1 MEKTKVHLMGGDG
14 MGWAL
19 DTDLL
24 QIRRALEGF
33 VEFTD
38 LENCEVVHSVW
49 WEPLLDIPVA
59 KLANKRVICHLSGEP
74 FRYLSIPLF
83 SRAMVRV
90 GLWVAQS
97 IEAQKQ
103 FGSIGIQTAMIPYTI
118 DTKVFY
124 RIEEDCSALKALRI
138 KWNIPSDCYL
148 IGNFH
153 RDTEGHDL
161 SSPKLVKGPD
171 IFIEIVA
178 GLKRR
183 GVPVHVLLAGPR
195 RMWIRNRLSER
206 EIPFTY
212 VGTPVESDDIG
223 CNLLSHED
231 MNRLY
236 NMLDLYLVSSRS
248 EGGPR
253 TLLEAVAVGC
263 PVVSTRVGVAEDVLP
278 AESLYLTCCDAMDLI
293 EADWRNRNLRSSQ
306 IEARERLSEN
316 HTLPQVRPLFNE
328 LYSTAAVQIPPFSA
342 PIESQYYCI
351 DGVKR
356 LDKIISRCKKFLSLT
371 DKTFTVGLWH
381 NFFKPPYGG
390 GNQFM
395 LALRAALRK
404 SGVAVKQNRLS
415 SNIDA
420 YVLNS
425 VHFDVEKF
433 LDFSKNHVVRVLH
446 RIDGPIHLIRGT
458 DREKDDLCFNLN
470 HRFASATVVQSR
482 WTLQHIV
489 GMGYQPVNPVIIH
502 NSVDSDIFHRR
513 GRIDF
518 NPSRQIRLI
527 SSSWSDNVRK
537 GGPIYKWIEDNL
549 DWDRFQYTFVGNSSE
564 TFTHTKH
571 VAPVPSGELA
581 ELLRQHDIYITAS
594 SNDPCSNA
602 VIEAMAC
609 GLPVLY
615 FDDGGHPELVG
626 YGGLPFRSEDEILS
640 QLEKLVANYAMF
652 QNLLVVPTMEE
663 VAAKYL
669 QSLKLIAEHA

>member
-1 MEKTKVHLMGGDG
+1 

-24 QIRRALEGF
+24 QIRRALEGV

-49 WEPLLDIPVA
+49 WEPLLNIPVA

-90 GLWVAQS
+90 GRWVAQS
-97 IEAQKQ
+97 FEAQKQ
-103 FGSIGIQTAMIPYTI
+103 FDSIGIQTAMIPYTT

-124 RIEEDCSALKALRI
+124 RIEEDCPALQALRI
-138 KWNIPSDCYL
+138 KWHIPSDRYL

-153 RDTEGHDL
+153 RDTEGYDL

-171 IFIEIVA
+171 IFVEIAA

-183 GVPVHVLLAGPR
+183 GVPVHFLLAGPR
-195 RMWIRNRLSER
+195 RMWIRNRLSEL

-231 MNRLY
+231 LNRLY

-253 TLLEAVAVGC
+253 TLLEAVAAGC
-263 PVVSTRVGVAEDVLP
+263 PVLSTRVGVAEDVL
-278 AESLYLTCCDAMDLI
+278 ATECLYSTCCEAVDVI
-293 EADWRNRNLRSSQ
+293 EGDWRNSSLRSSQ
-306 IEARERLSEN
+306 IDAREHLSMH
-316 HTLPQVRPLFNE
+316 HTVPSVRPLFSE
-328 LYSTAAVQIPPFSA
+328 LYSTAAQIPPFSV
-342 PIESQYYCI
+342 PLETLSQRCRLR
-351 DGVKR
+351 GVKR
-356 LDKIISRCKKFLSLT
+356 IDKIISRCMRFLSLP

-395 LALRAALRK
+395 LALRTALQK

-415 SNIDA
+415 ARIDA

-425 VHFDVEKF
+425 IHFDVQKF
-433 LDFSKNHVVRVLH
+433 LDFSKNHEVRALH

-458 DREKDDLCFNLN
+458 DREKDDLCFKLN
-470 HRFASATVVQSR
+470 RRFASATVVQSR

-489 GMGYQPVNPVIIH
+489 GMGYQPVKPVIIH
-502 NSVDSDIFHRR
+502 NSVDSGIFHRQ
-513 GRIDF
+513 GRIAFD
-518 NPSRQIRLI
+518 PCRKIRLI

-537 GGPIYKWIEDNL
+537 GGPIYKWIENNL

-564 TFTHTKH
+564 TFTHIKQ

-602 VIEAMAC
+602 VIEALAC

-626 YGGLPFRSEDEILS
+626 YGGLPFRTEDEILS
-640 QLEKLVANYAMF
+640 QLDKLVDNYSMF
-652 QNLLVVPTMEE
+652 QNLLVVPDMEE
-663 VAAKYL
+663 VAGKYL
-669 QSLKLIAEHA
+669 TLLKLIANHA